1 MMAFGFGG
9 FGMLFMLL
17 FWILVAG
24 LVVWAL
30 AQFLPG
36 VADRATTNG
45 AMMTGSMQDSA
56 LDTLRQRYA
65 RGEISKAEYETI
77 RDDLST

>member
-17 FWILVAG
+17 FWILVAS

-30 AQFLPG
+30 AQFFSG

-45 AMMTGSMQDSA
+45 TLKIGSMQDSA
-56 LDTLRQRYA
+56 LDVLRQRYA
-65 RGEISKAEYETI
+65 RGEVSKAEYESM

>member
-30 AQFLPG
+30 AQFLPE
-36 VADRATTNG
+36 VAERTSANG
-45 AMMTGSMQDSA
+45 SITSDSWQDSA
-56 LDTLRQRYA
+56 LDVLQQRYA
-65 RGEISKAEYETI
+65 RGELSKAEY
-77 RDDLST
+77 DDMRRELAV

>member
-36 VADRATTNG
+36 VADRTSTNG
-45 AMMTGSMQDSA
+45 AITSGFRQDSA
-56 LDTLRQRYA
+56 LDVLRQRYA
-65 RGEISKAEYETI
+65 RGELSKAEY
-77 RDDLST
+77 DDMRRELAA

>member
-36 VADRATTNG
+36 VTQRTTTSG
-45 AMMTGSMQDSA
+45 AITSVSRQDSA
-56 LDTLRQRYA
+56 LDVLRQRYA
-65 RGEISKAEYETI
+65 RGELSKAEY
-77 RDDLST
+77 DDMRRELAI